1 MLKQMLRPWKEKLM
15 WQINCIK
22 NNVADKFTPDYM
34 SALSNILKI
43 ITIDTKYNND
53 KFNFE
58 CFFQYIQAINF
69 ARNTIIDVALEIG
82 TGYSTFLL
90 PRIKNKSNK
99 LISLDGKSIDK
110 FNYSRELCIIKKD
123 VEFITD
129 FSVTIDEMEEFYSGK
144 PKHVFLDTDANHLK
158 EAVKIFIKEDYDSIY
173 FLELGIGESAK
184 QGDIINQIL
193 DKLFRDNQINCF
205 STLFPSRF
213 KSDIGFAGLGKKSA
227 LDKILERY
235 DSLDYVFFDCGELSS
250 MIEWMKLKDHIRV
263 GGLAAFH
270 DIYFPKSIKN
280 FMVCAAI
287 HCSPNWRIIYQDE
300 STPQGLLVAEKVAN

>member
-1 MLKQMLRPWKEKLM
+1 M

-22 NNVADKFTPDYM
+22 NNVANKFTPDYM

-58 CFFQYIQAINF
+58 CFFQYIQSINF
-69 ARNTIIDVALEIG
+69 ARNTRIDVALEIG

-90 PRIKNKSNK
+90 PRIKNESNK
-99 LISLDGKSIDK
+99 LISLDATSMDK
-110 FNYSRELCIIKKD
+110 FNYSRQLRIIEKD
-123 VEFITD
+123 IEFMTD
-129 FSVTIDEMEEFYSGK
+129 FSVTIDEMKDFYNGK
-144 PKHVFLDTDANHLK
+144 PKQVFLDTDADQLK
-158 EAVKIFIKEDYDSIY
+158 EAVKRFIKNNYDHIY
-173 FLELGIGESAK
+173 YLELGIGESVN
-184 QGDIINQIL
+184 QGNIINQIL
-193 DKLFRDNQINCF
+193 EKLFQDNQINCF

-213 KSDIGFAGLGKKSA
+213 KSDFAFAGSKRKSA
-227 LDKILERY
+227 LDKILDRY

-287 HCSPNWRIIYQDE
+287 HCSSKWRIIYQDE